1 MPTVPAVQRFPTLLL
16 FAALPFAGCAAGPP
30 AARTPAEGAPA
41 PAASTGS
48 TEPAAAAAPDDAA
61 AGLRQALAR
70 AETDP
75 AVRESLRL
83 AVECRVDSE
92 FQSLQV
98 FGPDLGIWND
108 ERQFNLD
115 PERVRALLA
124 ALRAADFP
132 GLADS
137 YGGAPS
143 PPKPEPEPGGADD
156 GGEAMATVLTCRI
169 DLGLDG
175 HEKQVVQLA
184 RGEQSPVL
192 KQLAHDLLAVGEEA
206 ARAGGVGAAGLREGL
221 EKIARG
227 ELAPETWRLVL
238 HSKPEEMDGRGETAG
253 FLLTVAGPRASTRE
267 YNPATG
273 YAEPVVLELAP
284 DEVAALA
291 RELAARDPGPW
302 PVNLWAPDYV
312 DLAVEVLNHERAVQA
327 RRFAGMAPDAHG
339 QRQRDF
345 EAVREALERL
355 HEEVLRRGVIPPA
368 PPPAPPGR

>member
-1 MPTVPAVQRFPTLLL
+1 VPRLPTFFL
-16 FAALPFAGCAAGPP
+16 FAALPLAGCAAGPP
-30 AARTPAEGAPA
+30 PAGTPAEGVPE

-48 TEPAAAAAPDDAA
+48 TEPATAAAPDDAA

-75 AVRESLRL
+75 AMRESLRL

-98 FGPDLGIWND
+98 FGSGLGIWND
-108 ERQFNLD
+108 ARQFRLD
-115 PERVRALLA
+115 AAQVGDLLA

-143 PPKPEPEPGGADD
+143 PPKLTPAAADDD
-156 GGEAMATVLTCRI
+156 GGAMVTVLTCRI
-169 DLGLDG
+169 DLGLGD
-175 HEKQVVQLA
+175 HEKRVVQLA

-192 KQLAHDLLAVGEEA
+192 KQLARDLLAVGESA
-206 ARAGGVGAAGLREGL
+206 ARTGVGAASLRDGL

-227 ELAPETWRLVL
+227 ELAPETWRIAL
-238 HSKPEEMDGRGETAG
+238 HSKPEEMGGSGETAG
-253 FLLTVAGPRASTRE
+253 FLLTVAGPRASTRV
-267 YNPATG
+267 YDPATG
-273 YAEPVVLELAP
+273 YAESVVLELAP
-284 DEVAALA
+284 DEVQALA

-312 DLAVEVLNHERAVQA
+312 DLSVEVLNHERAVQA
-327 RRFAGMAPDAHG
+327 RRFAGLAPDAHG
-339 QRQRDF
+339 QFQRDF
-345 EAVREALERL
+345 EAVRETLERL
-355 HEEVLRRGVIPPA
+355 HQAVLNRGRA
-368 PPPAPPGR
+368 AG

>member
-1 MPTVPAVQRFPTLLL
+1 VPRLLTLFLL
-16 FAALPFAGCAAGPP
+16 ALAALPLAGCAAGPP
-30 AARTPAEGAPA
+30 PARTPAEGAPA

-48 TEPAAAAAPDDAA
+48 TEPATAAAPDDAA

-92 FQSLQV
+92 FRSLQV

-115 PERVRALLA
+115 AERVRALLA

-143 PPKPEPEPGGADD
+143 PPKPEPAPGAADD
-156 GGEAMATVLTCRI
+156 DGEAMATVLTCRI
-169 DLGLDG
+169 DLGLGG

-192 KQLAHDLLAVGEEA
+192 KQLALDLLAVGEEA
-206 ARAGGVGAAGLREGL
+206 ARAGVGAASLRDGL

-227 ELAPETWRLVL
+227 ELAPETWRIVL
-238 HSKPEEMDGRGETAG
+238 HSKPEEVGGSGETPG

-267 YNPATG
+267 YDPATG
-273 YAEPVVLELAP
+273 YADPVVLELAP

-291 RELAARDPGPW
+291 RELAAHDPGPW

-312 DLAVEVLNHERAVQA
+312 DLSVEVLNHERAVQA
-327 RRFAGMAPDAHG
+327 RRFAGLAPDARG
-339 QRQRDF
+339 QAQRDF

-355 HEEVLRRGVIPPA
+355 HAAVLERGRA
-368 PPPAPPGR
+368 AG

>member
-1 MPTVPAVQRFPTLLL
+1 MPAVPRFPTLFL
-16 FAALPFAGCAAGPP
+16 FAALPLAGCAGPP
-30 AARTPAEGAPA
+30 AARTPAEGTPE

-48 TEPAAAAAPDDAA
+48 TEPAAAPDDAA

-143 PPKPEPEPGGADD
+143 PPKPEPGGADD

-169 DLGLDG
+169 DLALGG

-206 ARAGGVGAAGLREGL
+206 ARAGGVGAANLREGL

-238 HSKPEEMDGRGETAG
+238 HSKPEEVGGSGETPG
-253 FLLTVAGPRASTRE
+253 FLLTVSGPLASTRE
-267 YNPATG
+267 YDPATG

-284 DEVAALA
+284 EEVAALA
-291 RELAARDPGPW
+291 RELAAHDPGPW

-312 DLAVEVLNHERAVQA
+312 DLSVEVLNHERAVQA
-327 RRFAGMAPDAHG
+327 RRFAGLAPDAHG

-345 EAVREALERL
+345 EAVREALQRL
-355 HEEVLRRGVIPPA
+355 HEEVLRRGITPPA
-368 PPPAPPGR
+368 PPPSPPGR